1 MTDAAI
7 RPLADIDGEAFA
19 ALAAAARAEGHHF
32 LDRMLADWHAGITR
46 FDRPGEVVLAAWVG
60 DTLAG
65 LVARGRDP
73 HSNDPTVGRLR
84 HLYVRPE
91 MRGKGIGPMLAR
103 AALAGAEEHF
113 RLIRVRL
120 GPDHAAAAAMYLAL
134 GFVPIAGDPFATHAL
149 ALRPGA

>member
-1 MTDAAI
+1 
-7 RPLADIDGEAFA
+7 
-19 ALAAAARAEGHHF
+19 
-32 LDRMLADWHAGITR
+32 
-46 FDRPGEVVLAAWVG
+46 
-60 DTLAG
+60 
-65 LVARGRDP
+65 
-73 HSNDPTVGRLR
+73 
-84 HLYVRPE
+84 
-91 MRGKGIGPMLAR
+91 MLAR